1 MPAFFAPRPRNPGS
15 ALSVFSPIP
24 IAMYPRCWLVRS
36 CLLFAA
42 VALPALLH
50 AAPLDPPQLRC
61 TAVDAAGGATLTWI
75 APPDPANE
83 FQAYEVY
90 RADAAAGPYV
100 LLGSIPTWGQTT
112 YTDLTANANAA
123 PRWYYLLTL
132 SNSAPPNTSV
142 PSDTLATI
150 FLQVTQSVP
159 LGSAV
164 ADWNLPHEPLLATA
178 AAFTQVDLEH
188 PLGTWALTDS
198 VDASLH
204 HWSQVVSVCDDSLNF
219 RVRIP
224 DASGC
229 TSQSNAHGAAFQD
242 ITPPSIPILV
252 YVSVDT
258 AANQSVLEWEPSPEL
273 DTQGYIIVW
282 SAPGGNTIIDT
293 VYGRLNTSYQWL
305 LSQAGTGPE
314 AFTIA
319 AIDTCERGN
328 PPSPNT
334 SATLDPHA
342 TVFLSTAFDPCA
354 ATIRVV
360 RTPYVGWPVDHY
372 ELFVSVDNGPFALLA
387 SLPPDLSDQ
396 LLPNVQ
402 PDHAYCFVMQA
413 YGAAPGQFSRSN
425 KTCRSTTYPAVPQW
439 NYLRNVTVLAPD
451 RIQITDSVELAPFT
465 RQLVLERSANGA
477 PWKGIDS
484 VASPAIPVITFLDED
499 VATAERSYSYRV
511 AAQDSCG
518 QRTTVSNT
526 GNSILLTTDPGLD
539 GLNRLYW
546 NGYVAWAGNITAW
559 NVYRSIADG
568 PFLPL
573 GTTAADTWQF
583 ADNVQGLFGS
593 PGKFCYYVEGLEGGN
608 PSGINA
614 ITVSN
619 TACTV
624 QQEEIW
630 VPNAFISGG
639 ANPVFKPVL
648 AYADAVRYEF
658 TVFNRWGQQ
667 IWTTT
672 DREQAWDGRLN
683 GNFVPQGVYAWYCS
697 FINGAGKTVE
707 RKGTV
712 TFLQGP

>member
-1 MPAFFAPRPRNPGS
+1 
-15 ALSVFSPIP
+15 
-24 IAMYPRCWLVRS
+24 
-36 CLLFAA
+36 
-42 VALPALLH
+42 
-50 AAPLDPPQLRC
+50 
-61 TAVDAAGGATLTWI
+61 
-75 APPDPANE
+75 
-83 FQAYEVY
+83 
-90 RADAAAGPYV
+90 
-100 LLGSIPTWGQTT
+100 
-112 YTDLTANANAA
+112 
-123 PRWYYLLTL
+123 
-132 SNSAPPNTSV
+132 
-142 PSDTLATI
+142 
-150 FLQVTQSVP
+150 
-159 LGSAV
+159 
-164 ADWNLPHEPLLATA
+164 
-178 AAFTQVDLEH
+178 
-188 PLGTWALTDS
+188 
-198 VDASLH
+198 
-204 HWSQVVSVCDDSLNF
+204 
-219 RVRIP
+219 
-224 DASGC
+224 
-229 TSQSNAHGAAFQD
+229 
-242 ITPPSIPILV
+242 V

-559 NVYRSIADG
+559 NVYRSIAG
-568 PFLPL
+568 RTLPAL
-573 GTTAADTWQF
+573 GHHRR
-583 ADNVQGLFGS
+583 GYL
-593 PGKFCYYVEGLEGGN
+593 
-608 PSGINA
+608 
-614 ITVSN
+614 
-619 TACTV
+619 
-624 QQEEIW
+624 
-630 VPNAFISGG
+630 
-639 ANPVFKPVL
+639 
-648 AYADAVRYEF
+648 AVR
-658 TVFNRWGQQ
+658 GQRARPLRQ
-667 IWTTT
+667 PRQVLLLCGRPRRRQPQRHQRHH
-672 DREQAWDGRLN
+672 REQHGLHRATGRN
-683 GNFVPQGVYAWYCS
+683 M
-697 FINGAGKTVE
+697 GAQCLHLRRGQSRFQT
-707 RKGTV
+707 RAGIRRC
-712 TFLQGP
+712 GPL